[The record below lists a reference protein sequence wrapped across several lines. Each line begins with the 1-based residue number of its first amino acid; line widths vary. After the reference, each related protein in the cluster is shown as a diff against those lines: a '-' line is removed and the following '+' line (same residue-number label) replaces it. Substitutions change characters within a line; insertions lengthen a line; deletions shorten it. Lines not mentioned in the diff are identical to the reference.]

1 MSENRRLVVCAKV
14 AINLLESSDQV
25 ITVSKS
31 KMFIRSVNNILPNS
45 VTYTV
50 IARSTLNI

>member
-25 ITVSKS
+25 ITVSK
-31 KMFIRSVNNILPNS
+31 MFIRSVNNILPNS

-50 IARSTLNI
+50 ITRSTLNI